1 MSAEEL
7 AALLSFAT
15 AMSFTPGPNTTL
27 STALGANVGL
37 RRALPFIL
45 AVPTGWTLMM
55 LLCGLGLAA
64 LVLAA
69 PPLRLAIKF
78 GGIAYLVWLAWT
90 LAGVR
95 RLGEADPARLH
106 VGFWQGVALQF
117 LDVKAWMLA
126 IALAAGWVTS
136 AGAAPAPNPGERL
149 AIVCAVMVGFALAS
163 NLAYALAG
171 SLLRGWLA
179 QGRRLV
185 VFNRTMAAV
194 LLATAVWLAAA

>member
-27 STALGANVGL
+27 STALGANLGL

-55 LLCGLGLAA
+55 LACGVGLAA

-69 PPLRLAIKF
+69 PPLRWAIKF
-78 GGIAYLVWLAWT
+78 GGIAYLVWLAWK
-90 LAGVR
+90 LAGAR
-95 RLGEADPARLH
+95 RLGEADPAQLQ
-106 VGFWQGVALQF
+106 VGFWQGVGLQF
-117 LDVKAWMLA
+117 LNVKAWMLA

-136 AGAAPAPNPGERL
+136 AGALPAPNPGERL
-149 AIVCAVMVGFALAS
+149 VIVCAVMVGFALTS
-163 NLAYALAG
+163 NLAYALVG

-179 QGRRLV
+179 QGARLV
-185 VFNRTMAAV
+185 VFNRVMAAV
-194 LLATAVWLAAA
+194 LLATAVWMLAA

>member
-27 STALGANVGL
+27 STALGANLGL
-37 RRALPFIL
+37 RRALPFIV
-45 AVPTGWTLMM
+45 AVPAGWTLMM

-69 PPLRLAIKF
+69 PALRLAVKF
-78 GGIAYLVWLAWT
+78 GGIAYLVWMAWKLA
-90 LAGVR
+90 AVR
-95 RLGEADPARLH
+95 TLGEVDARQLD
-106 VGFWQGVALQF
+106 VGFWQGVGLQF
-117 LDVKAWMLA
+117 LNIKAWMLA
-126 IALAAGWVTS
+126 LALAAGWVTS
-136 AGAAPAPNPGERL
+136 AGSQPAANPGERL
-149 AIVCAVMVGFALAS
+149 AIVCAVMVGFALTS
-163 NLAYALAG
+163 NFSYALAG

-185 VFNRTMAAV
+185 VFNRVMAAV
-194 LLATAVWLAAA
+194 LLATAVWLLGA